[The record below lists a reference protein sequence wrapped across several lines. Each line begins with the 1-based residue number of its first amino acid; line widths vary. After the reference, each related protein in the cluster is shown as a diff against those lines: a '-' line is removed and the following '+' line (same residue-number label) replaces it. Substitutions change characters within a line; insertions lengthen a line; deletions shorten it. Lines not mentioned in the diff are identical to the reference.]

1 MQQRLPPALQFAL
14 VILFHLLTRL
24 IFRFYLPSELIHLA
38 LAFAT
43 NAEKRAATRNARLLI
58 AAHLDAKL
66 LLNAFPFFL
75 EVVHATMIAALV
87 NRPSEKAR
95 GKTAG
100 EPERTC
106 TFDPSRSTP
115 RGARSYFAR
124 RQFASRGP
132 HPRPHFLTRPH
143 IQPAF
148 QPASLP
154 PPYSTCHAR
163 NTSAFPPT
171 LASRPPTLVQ
181 CRSPLLSH
189 ATLLIFAWHEQ
200 PRY

>member
-1 MQQRLPPALQFAL
+1 MGVKCRSSMQQQHLPPALQFAL

-38 LAFAT
+38 LAFAS
-43 NAEKRAATRNARLLI
+43 NAEKRAATRYARLLI

-87 NRPSEKAR
+87 KRLHEK
-95 GKTAG
+95 
-100 EPERTC
+100 P
-106 TFDPSRSTP
+106 
-115 RGARSYFAR
+115 
-124 RQFASRGP
+124 
-132 HPRPHFLTRPH
+132 
-143 IQPAF
+143 
-148 QPASLP
+148 
-154 PPYSTCHAR
+154 
-163 NTSAFPPT
+163 
-171 LASRPPTLVQ
+171 Q

-189 ATLLIFAWHEQ
+189 AMLLIFAQHEQ